1 MFSLLVSAALLGAYD
16 DSDSQFVYDPHVQ
29 RVREQRGSTL
39 HPLIQ
44 DMLRESDR
52 RDTGITVQR
61 REAEVQQQIATDNR
75 EQERENTYVI
85 GAAIVAGL
93 VLLGLISR
101 SGKK

>member
-1 MFSLLVSAALLGAYD
+1 MFSLLVSAVMLGEMPPIQEPNLWET
-16 DSDSQFVYDPHVQ
+16 S
-29 RVREQRGSTL
+29 RGT
-39 HPLIQ
+39 I
-44 DMLRESDR
+44 
-52 RDTGITVQR
+52 QR
-61 REAEVQQQIATDNR
+61 REAAVQQQIATDNR